1 MSDTAPPPEAFD
13 PRWMAAAGIRVL
25 DHGLPELP
33 AVLTRQMA
41 VPMAFW
47 TTANCAV
54 VLFLRFRDR
63 IDDWDEDGDLA
74 VGTTATFSR
83 QPDGWAA
90 NRWWTGSGWRDPI
103 AEPDMSRHLGGRAIV
118 YSGGSFTDRPSP
130 GQLAAVVA
138 GLVSPAVAAI
148 ALTQEG
154 NEDRREL
161 RSHFGAWVVCTEKW
175 APYRIDAL
183 DETGAVIGSIAGP
196 PKLPARPSTRDA
208 GPGSH

>member
-1 MSDTAPPPEAFD
+1 MSHTAPPPEAFD

-47 TTANCAV
+47 TTGNCAV
-54 VLFLRFRDR
+54 VLFLRYPDR
-63 IDDWDEDGDLA
+63 TGDWDEP

-83 QPDGWAA
+83 RRDGWAA
-90 NRWWTGSGWRDPI
+90 DRWWTGSGWPDPI
-103 AEPDMSRHLGGRAIV
+103 AEPDMSSHLGDRAIV
-118 YSGGSFTDRPSP
+118 TSGGSFTDRPSP
-130 GQLAAVVA
+130 GQPAAVAV

-175 APYRIDAL
+175 APYRIDAQ
-183 DETGAVIGSIAGP
+183 DRAGAVIGSIAGP
-196 PKLPARPSTRDA
+196 PKLPPRPA
-208 GPGSH
+208 GHLLGPDQPR